1 MKNVLYI
8 CIGALL
14 AVLAFSS
21 CNDGIDI
28 RQDYDFK
35 IGRASCRER
44 V

>member
-8 CIGALL
+8 CIGALF

-21 CNDGIDI
+21 CNDEIDI

-35 IGRASCRER
+35 ALFLVSAKTD
-44 V
+44 